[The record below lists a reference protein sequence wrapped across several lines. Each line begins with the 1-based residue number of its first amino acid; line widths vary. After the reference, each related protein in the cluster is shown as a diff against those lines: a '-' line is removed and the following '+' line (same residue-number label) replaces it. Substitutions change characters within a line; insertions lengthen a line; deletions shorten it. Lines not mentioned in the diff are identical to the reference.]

1 MDKSAGDRTIGDLY
15 IFVVLP
21 PGALPC
27 LHSIKEKSPS
37 ASCKGGGAGDN
48 HFEICQA
55 FCFS

>member
-48 HFEICQA
+48 H
-55 FCFS
+55 